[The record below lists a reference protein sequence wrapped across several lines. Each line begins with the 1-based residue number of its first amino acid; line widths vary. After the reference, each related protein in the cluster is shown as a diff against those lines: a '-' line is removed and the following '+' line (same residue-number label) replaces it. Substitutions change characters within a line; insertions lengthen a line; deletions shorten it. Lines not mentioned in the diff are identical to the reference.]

1 MEGDAMGAAPN
12 KIPGGEA
19 MADGSRWVCL
29 TAGQAGVGHSGCSLG
44 RIDRAAGESVWRGTA
59 RRKAE
64 LYLAAD
70 TSQAALDTY
79 MATLTTAP
87 SGGPWPGVVP
97 ATWWAGLTATE
108 RADWREAILE
118 DGRHRAG

>member
-1 MEGDAMGAAPN
+1 MGAAPN

-59 RRKAE
+59 RRKTE

-70 TSQAALDTY
+70 TSQAALE
-79 MATLTTAP
+79 AAA
-87 SGGPWPGVVP
+87 SGQDVS
-97 ATWWAGLTATE
+97 TWLRELGLA
-108 RADWREAILE
+108 EARR
-118 DGRHRAG
+118 G